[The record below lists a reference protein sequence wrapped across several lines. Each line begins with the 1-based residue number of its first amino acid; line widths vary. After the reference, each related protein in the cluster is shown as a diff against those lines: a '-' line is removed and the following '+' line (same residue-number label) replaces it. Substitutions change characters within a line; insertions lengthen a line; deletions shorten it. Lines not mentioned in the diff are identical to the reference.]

1 MKTRILFLTAAFA
14 LTFAATSCSKDDDG
28 GNTSGN
34 GQSIDPNTPVP
45 DPEGTM
51 TVNIRNGGET
61 SVDGINGIII
71 DGGNNFCAAN
81 YYTRYFSDLG
91 AMKGLGNITDPV
103 TTGLTSKCAVIP
115 GHGYWCYTNTKQFPS
130 GKMAIL
136 DGSTHYKLYVDSWIL
151 GGTSSILGA
160 VVKYVP
166 YIYHAPYQTPDPEAE
181 LLVSST
187 LVAPTEDIEYIPNE
201 KYQVTISGN
210 TITWKKMY
218 SGSYYLYIRVGVSY
232 FSVR

>member
-61 SVDGINGIII
+61 SLNGICI
-71 DGGNNFCAAN
+71 DTGNNF
-81 YYTRYFSDLG
+81 YESYGSDYYFSDLG

-115 GHGYWCYTNTKQFPS
+115 GHGYWCYTSTKQFPS
-130 GKMAIL
+130 GKRAIK

-151 GGTSSILGA
+151 SGTSTILGA
-160 VVKYVP
+160 VVKWVSYT
-166 YIYHAPYQTPDPEAE
+166 YHAPYQVPDPEAA
-181 LLVSST
+181 LFVPYT

-201 KYQVTISGN
+201 DYQVTISGN
-210 TITWKKMY
+210 SITWEKTY
-218 SGSYYLYIRVGVSY
+218 YEPSDYLYIRIGVSY

>member
-28 GNTSGN
+28 GNTFGN

-61 SVDGINGIII
+61 SVDGRIYI
-71 DGGNNFCAAN
+71 DSGNNFYG
-81 YYTRYFSDLG
+81 YYSYDYYFSDLG
-91 AMKGLGNITDPV
+91 TMKGLGNITDPV

-115 GHGYWCYTNTKQFPS
+115 GHGYWCYRGTAMQFPS
-130 GKMAIL
+130 GKWAIED
-136 DGSTHYKLYVDSWIL
+136 DGSLYKLYVDSWIL

>member
-28 GNTSGN
+28 ENTFGN

-61 SVDGINGIII
+61 SVDGRIYI
-71 DGGNNFCAAN
+71 DSGNNFYG
-81 YYTRYFSDLG
+81 YYGYDYYFSDLG
-91 AMKGLGNITDPV
+91 TMKGLGNITDPV

-115 GHGYWCYTNTKQFPS
+115 GHGYWCYRGTAMQFPS
-130 GKMAIL
+130 GKWAIKD
-136 DGSTHYKLYVDSWIL
+136 DGSLYKLYVDSWIL

-166 YIYHAPYQTPDPEAE
+166 YIYHAPYEMPQRDA
-181 LLVSST
+181 SSFT
-187 LVAPTEDIEYIPNE
+187 SPIDDFEYQPNHN
-201 KYQVTISGN
+201 YRVTVSGN
-210 TITWKKMY
+210 TIMWQEVVSTSAPY
-218 SGSYYLYIRVGVSY
+218 LDLYIRIGDSYVGV
-232 FSVR
+232 R